1 MATFTTTKD
10 DGSQVEISLT
20 KIGEDKATITVKER
34 STNKNPK
41 KADKKEEH
49 KLKNIKAD
57 KHGSKITAKN
67 DGFFNADIEITV
79 NSPEPSKGPKETTRT
94 PTIKIKVSNT
104 FRGKKDSMTE
114 YEISEKDR
122 ETILEFMR
130 NSKFP
135 ALALAKDLN

>member
-10 DGSQVEISLT
+10 DGSQVEISLK

-79 NSPEPSKGPKETTRT
+79 NSPEPSKEPTRT

-104 FRGKKDSMTE
+104 FRGKKDSMIE

-130 NSKFP
+130 DSKFP